1 MVKRVLMIAFHY
13 PPMQGSSGIQRTLS
27 FARGLPRHGWEPLVL
42 SVHPRAY
49 LATSDDQLVQAQD
62 GCTVQRSFALDA
74 GRDLAVR
81 GRYPGLLALP
91 DRWSSWWLSALP
103 AALRMIRR
111 HRPSAIW
118 STYPIATAH
127 LVGLSVQRVSGLPW
141 VADQRDPMTED
152 DYPADP
158 RTRRLHRWIEARAVA
173 RGAAVVCTTPGALA
187 ACRTRFPGAPEA
199 RFELIE
205 NGYDEDSYAP
215 APPQARAGAP
225 FTLLHSGLIY
235 PCERDP
241 GALFCALAALRDAGR
256 IGPGT
261 LRVVLRAS
269 GHDEVLRPMIAQHR
283 LAGIVELGG
292 ALPYRAALAEM
303 QAADG
308 LLLLQAAN
316 CNAQIPAKLYEY
328 LRAQRPILALTD
340 AAGDTAGKLRGC
352 GVDTIAALDSADA
365 IAAALPRFM
374 RLAADGAAPIAGA
387 AIVAAQSRAARTAEL
402 AHLFDRITETS

>member
-13 PPMQGSSGIQRTLS
+13 PPMRGGSGIQRTLT

-42 SVHPRAY
+42 SVNPRAY
-49 LATSDDQLVQAQD
+49 LATGDDQLAEG
-62 GCTVQRSFALDA
+62 GCTVQRSFSLDA

-91 DRWSSWWLSALP
+91 DRWSSWWLSAVP

-127 LVGLSVQRVSGLPW
+127 LVGLSVQRMSGLPW
-141 VADQRDPMTED
+141 VADQRDPMIED
-152 DYPADP
+152 GYPADP
-158 RTRRLHRWIEARAVA
+158 RTRRLHCWIESRAVA

-187 ACRTRFPGAPEA
+187 ACRARFPAAPEA

-205 NGYDEDSYAP
+205 NGYNEDSFAP
-215 APPQARAGAP
+215 APQQARAGAP
-225 FTLLHSGLIY
+225 FTLLHSGLVY
-235 PCERDP
+235 PSERDP
-241 GALFCALAALRDAGR
+241 GALFCALATLRDAGR
-256 IGPGT
+256 IAPGT
-261 LRVVLRAS
+261 LRVLLRAS
-269 GHDEVLRPMIAQHR
+269 GHDEVLMPMIARHR
-283 LAGIVELGG
+283 LGGIVELGG
-292 ALPYRAALAEM
+292 ALPYREALAEM

-328 LRAQRPILALTD
+328 LRARRPILALTD
-340 AAGDTAGKLRGC
+340 AAGDTAGKLRAC
-352 GVDTIAALDSADA
+352 GIDTIAALDSANA
-365 IAAALPRFM
+365 IAPALLLFM
-374 RLAADGAAPIAGA
+374 RLAGGGAAPVASA

-402 AHLFDRITETS
+402 AQLFDRITVAS